1 MQYQAKKILLVEDEL
16 NIATSL
22 QQFLVAEGFHVSI
35 ADSLQAANQASRDWD
50 LCLLDWMLPDGQGID
65 LLRSWRSGGID
76 NPIIFLTAKAE
87 VIDKVLGLEFGADD
101 YLTKPFEPRE
111 LLARIHARL
120 RQVGKSNRPV
130 DQSGDRLVIGALVI
144 NRSTMRVTFKDVTI
158 TLTKMEYELL
168 KFFVENVGKVFS
180 RDEILDMVWG
190 YESYPTTRT
199 VDTHVLQLRQK
210 ISAELIETMRGVG
223 YRFVGPKS

>member
-1 MQYQAKKILLVEDEL
+1 LQYQAKKILLVEDEL